1 MTGAQAILR
10 TLLDNGVDVC
20 FTNPGTSEMHLV
32 AGMESVPDM
41 RGVLCLFEGV
51 ATGAADGFARMAG
64 RPASTLLH
72 LGPGLSNGLANLHN
86 ARRANTPIVNLVGD
100 HATYHKWFDAP
111 LESDIDALAG
121 VVSRWV
127 RRSKS
132 SGEAGADTSA
142 AVAAARAGGV
152 ATLILPADVSWS
164 PGGTVGA
171 VAPHGRASVDPEA
184 VERAARMLRDH
195 PDCLLLLG
203 GPVLR
208 PAGLTAASRIANGTG
223 ARLLAET
230 FPARHT
236 RGAGLPTVDRVFYL
250 AEMAVAQLQDAKHLI
265 LAGARSP
272 VAFFAYPGTPS
283 DLVGAGTE
291 MLDLGDTEESL
302 EWLAELVAPDAS
314 PTPAA
319 AHRPTLPRGALTAE
333 KAAAVI
339 GALLPE
345 QAIVSDEANS
355 SGLWLA
361 GATAGCPPHD
371 WLTLTGGS
379 IGQGMPVA
387 TGAAIACP
395 KRPVINLQAEG
406 SALYTLQALW
416 TQAREG
422 LDVTTVIFNNAS
434 YAVLHMELERTGAV
448 GADAKR
454 SRALLDLPGLDLSA
468 LAAGFGVPA
477 RRVEDVEA
485 FAAGF
490 ADAVAEPGPHL
501 IELMLA

>member
-1 MTGAQAILR
+1 
-10 TLLDNGVDVC
+10 
-20 FTNPGTSEMHLV
+20 MHLV
-32 AGMESVPDM
+32 AGMDSVPDM

-142 AVAAARAGGV
+142 AIAAARAGGV

-171 VAPHGRASVDPEA
+171 AAPHGRASAGLEA

-195 PDCLLLLG
+195 RDCLLLLG

-208 PAGLTAASRIANGTG
+208 PAGLAAASRIANGTG

-250 AEMAVAQLQDAKHLI
+250 AEMAAAQLQDAKHLI

-283 DLVGAGTE
+283 DLVAAGTE

-314 PTPAA
+314 PMPAA
-319 AHRPTLPRGALTAE
+319 AHRPTLPSGALTAE

-345 QAIVSDEANS
+345 HAIVSDEANT

-387 TGAAIACP
+387 MGAAIACP
-395 KRPVINLQAEG
+395 NRPVINLQAEG

-454 SRALLDLPGLDLSA
+454 SRTLLDLPGLDVSA

-485 FAAGF
+485 FAAAF

-501 IELMLA
+501 IELLLA